1 MREVTMGDIS
11 PRMRF
16 AEEIRQ
22 LIHENF
28 GPGYP
33 SVIDDASVVNRRQV
47 EAIGRSL
54 GMTEGE
60 ACRNFWALQGEL
72 WDVHTK
78 SMARSLIAGGDDP
91 EEPGR
96 RWLVIKDVILL
107 GP

>member
-1 MREVTMGDIS
+1 MDDIS

-33 SVIDDASVVNRRQV
+33 SVNDHASVVNRRQV

-60 ACRNFWALQGEL
+60 ACRNFLPVQNPVTSVVKL
-72 WDVHTK
+72 PQTK
-78 SMARSLIAGGDDP
+78 AHPTLRCVRLP
-91 EEPGR
+91 
-96 RWLVIKDVILL
+96 
-107 GP
+107 